1 MKLNDLRTL
10 IREEIQNELQ
20 QGNESSP
27 NEKEKI
33 EKALLNLG
41 IMESDEL
48 TEYDVNPSNMD
59 VLIALGIVAG
69 IFGTAAAATY
79 KDKIVAWAKS
89 KLKK

>member
-20 QGNESSP
+20 QGNESFP
-27 NEKEKI
+27 NEKEIK
-33 EKALLNLG
+33 KALSNLG

-69 IFGTAAAATY
+69 IFGTAYAATY
-79 KDKIVAWAKS
+79 KDRIIKWAKA

>member
-69 IFGTAAAATY
+69 IFGTAYAATY
-79 KDKIVAWAKS
+79 KDRIIKWAKA